1 MQSPLKEIFMKKAE
15 IKQMLLDLREETLK
29 KIAENMKMEIG
40 HLQEAIA
47 DIYDL
52 ADDER
57 GRQFSI
63 LISDLDRE
71 KLEQIDDALERLE
84 EGSYGIC
91 EECGQKISLA
101 RLKVRP
107 FAKYCVSCK
116 SIIEKTNEY
125 LHEEKDGLPYR
136 RVIQNPEET
145 EE

>member
-1 MQSPLKEIFMKKAE
+1 MEKAKIKEI
-15 IKQMLLDLREETLK
+15 LLELREDTLK

-84 EGSYGIC
+84 EGTYGIC
-91 EECGQKISLA
+91 EECGQKISVA

-107 FAKYCVSCK
+107 FAKHCVPCK
-116 SIIEKTNEY
+116 SKIEKNNEY
-125 LHEEKDGLPYR
+125 LHGEEVGLPYR
-136 RVIQNPEET
+136 RAIQNTEET